1 MLYLSALLVLGC
13 GLKAPPTAP
22 SPDKAPASAPEDDA
36 PPDAGEVIS
45 GAAIAGVT
53 DGALRAVLHEHWEHA
68 MRTSPT
74 WATELGDHRYDDRI
88 AIGSEENAQRYRA
101 ATLRFEQV
109 ASAIDAASLDEA
121 DRISRAVFLENMRG
135 ELAMDVCRFR
145 HWSVS
150 PRSNALG
157 RANQLPELHP
167 TESQED
173 AENLLARYR
182 MLPEAIDASTVQLR
196 RGLQEGLVANARSLT
211 LVVEMLDR
219 QLAEPVDAWPL
230 VGLAEKTEASWA
242 ARDLWAED
250 LRRVVEEEVRPALE
264 RYRAFLADEALPQGR
279 AADKEGLVGL
289 ALGAECYP
297 AMVQHHTTLPL
308 SAEEIHQT
316 GLDELASIHG
326 EFEVLG
332 ERVFGTS
339 DLQEIYSHLRTDT
352 ELYFETAEQV
362 EEKAL
367 SALAVARD
375 RMPEYFGRLPQQPC
389 GVERIPDYLAPY
401 TTIAYYQPGSAERA
415 GNYFVNVYA
424 PETRPRHEAEVLA
437 FHESI
442 PGHHLQIAIAQEN
455 EEVPAFRRHGGITAF
470 VEGWAL
476 YTERLADE
484 MGMYTGDVDRLGML
498 SFDAWR
504 ASRLV
509 VDTGVHHLGWT
520 RTQAEDFM
528 VENTPLARNNIV
540 NEVDRYITT
549 PGQALAYKTGQLEIW
564 RMRRD
569 AEAAL
574 GADFD
579 IRGFHDAVLTRG
591 ALPLGLL
598 DEQVQGWVDASRP

>member
-1 MLYLSALLVLGC
+1 MLYLTALLVLGC
-13 GLKAPPTAP
+13 GLKGPPIAP
-22 SPDKAPASAPEDDA
+22 SPESAAVAAPED
-36 PPDAGEVIS
+36 PPSEAADPVA
-45 GAAIAGVT
+45 GAAVAGVSS
-53 DGALRAVLHEHWEHA
+53 GPLRAVLHEHWEYA

-88 AIGSEENAQRYRA
+88 AIGSEENAQRDRA
-101 ATLRFEQV
+101 AVLRFEQV
-109 ASAIDAASLDEA
+109 ASAIDVSSLDDA
-121 DRISRAVFLENMRG
+121 DRISHAIFLENVRS
-135 ELAMDVCRFR
+135 ELARDVCRFR

-167 TESQED
+167 TDSQED

-196 RGLQEGLVANARSLT
+196 RGLKEGLVANARSLT

-219 QLAEPVDAWPL
+219 QLAEPVETWPL
-230 VGLAEKTEASWA
+230 VVLAEKNEASWPDRGVWSEA
-242 ARDLWAED
+242 VQTVVAED
-250 LRRVVEEEVRPALE
+250 VRPALE
-264 RYRAFLADEALPQGR
+264 RYRAFLVDEALPQGR
-279 AADKEGLVGL
+279 SEDREGLAGL
-289 ALGAECYP
+289 ALGAECYT
-297 AMVQHHTTLPL
+297 AMIVHHTTLPL

-316 GLDELASIHG
+316 GLDELASIHR

-332 ERVFGTS
+332 ERVFETA
-339 DLQEIYSHLRTDT
+339 DLQEIYTHLRSDS
-352 ELYFETAEQV
+352 ELYFETAEEV

-367 SALAVARD
+367 AALAVARD

-442 PGHHLQIAIAQEN
+442 PGHHLQIAIAQEI

-476 YTERLADE
+476 YTERLAEE

-509 VDTGVHHLGWT
+509 VDTGVHHMGWT

-564 RMRRD
+564 RMRHD

-574 GADFD
+574 GEDFD
-579 IRGFHDAVLTRG
+579 IRGFHDAVLTGG

-598 DEQVQGWVDASRP
+598 DEQVQRWVDASKP